1 MEKDFNDNDIR
12 EALRRKEQKRQP
24 TEVPDDF
31 LENVLGEI
39 ETKAKPKTVK
49 LWRYVAAAAGIA
61 LLIGIG
67 AALFFNNGDNEI
79 KYRYSGL

>member
-12 EALRRKEQKRQP
+12 EALRRKDQKWQP

-31 LENVLGEI
+31 LENVLGKI
-39 ETKAKPKTVK
+39 EQDEKPKNVK
-49 LWRYVAAAAGIA
+49 LWRYVAVAAGIA